1 MLNERKLTK
10 SELKK
15 REDIIM
21 NMKGNKRD
29 LVKKYGKDAEA
40 VMYGR
45 ATNMAKKQTKEMRDP
60 RITELIKDALK
71 NPKKADL
78 NKDGKLS
85 DYEEKRGA
93 AIEKEMVKEW
103 GSSDQSTFNQ
113 MIHNDISKPTKMPSP
128 FDRKLRDAAEYA
140 VDYYWDDW
148 EEYQS
153 DRDGLIDHAVR
164 GYLRSYFSED
174 FRMMQG
180 MFSESINEGTWSTG
194 TASQIKRFLLDLKRL
209 KDKYYDIVGS
219 DDVFNGLDR
228 AETAAEEL
236 MMNAP
241 ENRGELSEDID
252 LGHEDNEPGMLKAEL
267 YHIGSYA
274 MELYKMMDGLEGM
287 GEVDFPAWWQS
298 KITTAKNNIAGAKHY
313 LEFELREPTIDAI
326 VDDNI
331 LDVEVDESQL
341 GTDGD
346 TGFQSSLYTPNEMG
360 AASVGQE
367 YASGAFEES
376 KKSVAEKL
384 SKEQIK
390 ALHES
395 KKHVVKYSKSNNT
408 YQVWLGDEIVTDF
421 ATKEK
426 ANAKAKNLNDLQNA
440 KDLDKAQLKEGRKV
454 VKVYQSWGKGKKA
467 DLNDLGDDNY
477 GFDDDHIEKYFNSDG
492 SAKEDVSV
500 FGMSNGSVEL
510 HASGDKDKFHEAKGK
525 DLDGKVNESYD
536 TLVNKLKKQ
545 GKSEKASKAIAG
557 AVASYK
563 AKGGGKGPTAKQ
575 K

>member
-1 MLNERKLTK
+1 
-10 SELKK
+10 
-15 REDIIM
+15 
-21 NMKGNKRD
+21 
-29 LVKKYGKDAEA
+29 
-40 VMYGR
+40 
-45 ATNMAKKQTKEMRDP
+45 
-60 RITELIKDALK
+60 
-71 NPKKADL
+71 
-78 NKDGKLS
+78 
-85 DYEEKRGA
+85 
-93 AIEKEMVKEW
+93 
-103 GSSDQSTFNQ
+103 
-113 MIHNDISKPTKMPSP
+113 MPSP

-174 FRMMQG
+174 FRMMQD

-219 DDVFNGLDR
+219 DDVFDGLDR

-236 MMNAP
+236 MMDAP

-384 SKEQIK
+384 SKE
-390 ALHES
+390 
-395 KKHVVKYSKSNNT
+395 
-408 YQVWLGDEIVTDF
+408 
-421 ATKEK
+421 
-426 ANAKAKNLNDLQNA
+426 
-440 KDLDKAQLKEGRKV
+440 LKEGLP
-454 VKVYQSWGKGKKA
+454 KGYWDKKI
-467 DLNDLGDDNY
+467 D
-477 GFDDDHIEKYFNSDG
+477 
-492 SAKEDVSV
+492 AKDE
-500 FGMSNGSVEL
+500 NQ
-510 HASGDKDKFHEAKGK
+510 
-525 DLDGKVNESYD
+525 DGKVDESYD

>member
-60 RITELIKDALK
+60 KITELIKDALK

-174 FRMMQG
+174 FRMMQD

-219 DDVFNGLDR
+219 DDVFDGLDR

-236 MMNAP
+236 MMDAPENRGELSEDINEGTWSTGTASQIKRFLLDLKRLKDKYYDIVGSDDVFDGLDRAETAAEELMMDAP

-384 SKEQIK
+384 SKE
-390 ALHES
+390 
-395 KKHVVKYSKSNNT
+395 
-408 YQVWLGDEIVTDF
+408 
-421 ATKEK
+421 
-426 ANAKAKNLNDLQNA
+426 
-440 KDLDKAQLKEGRKV
+440 LKEGLP
-454 VKVYQSWGKGKKA
+454 KGYWDKKI
-467 DLNDLGDDNY
+467 D
-477 GFDDDHIEKYFNSDG
+477 
-492 SAKEDVSV
+492 AKDE
-500 FGMSNGSVEL
+500 NQ
-510 HASGDKDKFHEAKGK
+510 
-525 DLDGKVNESYD
+525 DGKVDESYD